1 MEQQATQQTFFAT
14 WHFHLIKPLPE
25 LYMNTTVAIMDSS
38 SEGKGAFKMEY
49 VYLYIYMYVYIIPNQ
64 KMSPS
69 DQNVSEVGVG
79 EDAHQSSKIQQHH
92 ATIP

>member
-1 MEQQATQQTFFAT
+1 MSVEYIFSIAGVF
-14 WHFHLIKPLPE
+14 
-25 LYMNTTVAIMDSS
+25 TVAHI
-38 SEGKGAFKMEY
+38 
-49 VYLYIYMYVYIIPNQ
+49 YIYIYIIPNQ

-69 DQNVSEVGVG
+69 DQIVSEVGVG